1 MGAIQKELRYGKYYQ
16 FFLIIFGVA
25 LLFSP
30 LIETLNS
37 VSDTKS
43 STVYSPKGQSGGT
56 DLQDLYKKRQEWR
69 KRSEDAYQKGGYWR
83 YD

>member
-1 MGAIQKELRYGKYYQ
+1 MRKDICNIASCALKNDNGKAY
-16 FFLIIFGVA
+16 
-25 LLFSP
+25 
-30 LIETLNS
+30 ELNS